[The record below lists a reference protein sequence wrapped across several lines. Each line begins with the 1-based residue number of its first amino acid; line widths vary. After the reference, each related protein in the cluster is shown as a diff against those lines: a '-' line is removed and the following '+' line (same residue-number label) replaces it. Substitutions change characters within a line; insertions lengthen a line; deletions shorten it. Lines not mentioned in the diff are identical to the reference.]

1 MLSYEYHGLLENP
14 GETLKQN
21 AQSLSMLRAL
31 LFPISKEEVEIRN
44 NALSGIWNEIK
55 TSIDTNLINGD
66 PYTASR
72 FVTDLGLN
80 IASLFVGVGEIKAAA
95 GVKKADNVVDGLR
108 AIDKVSDVKKLS
120 NGELWF
126 NYFNKSYGAGNVEWT
141 SKVFEGN
148 VALKERVFANI
159 EMSRLARES
168 SNYRFRFKEG
178 FYFEHMTGPVEKFT
192 EKGGVSGGH
201 NYNEF
206 VKFFQNSDKYQIEEI
221 ARRNSHIDGIFEI
234 EYKAKVEKKDFKGN
248 ATGEYKVLPKG
259 TRNFNKTVYD
269 SSKISDDEIV
279 RLSKEAM
286 KNGIKNKNIEKL
298 RFQPNKVKVKGETIF
313 NGQKIKFEG
322 YRNVVTN
329 EIENAYPVL
338 P

>member
-1 MLSYEYHGLLENP
+1 MVSFFLENDNNLFFQG
-14 GETLKQN
+14 GENFKVKHYQGYG
-21 AQSLSMLRAL
+21 
-31 LFPISKEEVEIRN
+31 K
-44 NALSGIWNEIK
+44 K
-55 TSIDTNLINGD
+55 
-66 PYTASR
+66 
-72 FVTDLGLN
+72 LN
-80 IASLFVGVGEIKAAA
+80 GVGELKAAA
-95 GVKKADNVVDGLR
+95 RVKKADNVIDGVR

-120 NGELWF
+120 NGEKWF
-126 NYFNKSYGAGNVEWT
+126 NYFNKAYGAENVEWT

-148 VALKERVFANI
+148 AALRERVFANI

-206 VKFFQNSDKYQIEEI
+206 AKFFQNSNKYEIEEI
-221 ARRNSHIDGIFEI
+221 ARRNSSIDGIFEI
-234 EYKAKVEKKDFKGN
+234 EYRANVAKKDFRGIP
-248 ATGEYKVLPKG
+248 TGEYKIIPKG
-259 TRNFNKTVYD
+259 TKGFKKTFYD

-286 KNGIKNKNIEKL
+286 INGIKNKNIKKMKL
-298 RFQPNKVKVKGETIF
+298 QNKIKIKGEVIYKG
-313 NGQKIKFEG
+313 NKISFEG
-322 YRNVVTN
+322 YKNTITN
-329 EIENAYPVL
+329 EIENAYPIL